1 MGKGCQSMKVSPS
14 YVLGSEPDER
24 QRLELQH
31 QLWRPLA
38 QAAWSRAGLKP
49 GAAALDLGCG
59 PGWAARDLA
68 EQVGS
73 SGLVLGLENDI
84 AYLAE
89 AKALATASELAQLS
103 FIRHDLHQAPLA
115 LDQAF
120 DLSWCRWVAMFLRDL
135 DPLIAQLELA
145 LRPGGVALFHEYIH
159 WSTFGLHPHGAILQ
173 RFGTAVL
180 TSFEASGGDAN
191 VNRRLP
197 SLLAARGF
205 AIEAL
210 RPLATAGGPGSW
222 VARWL
227 EPFVSIYGRRLQ
239 AMGLWS
245 AAEAAEAEA
254 AMAAARR
261 DPGSLWVGP
270 TVLEVVARRP
280 AAAT

>member
-1 MGKGCQSMKVSPS
+1 MKVSPS

-38 QAAWSRAGLKP
+38 QAAWKRAGLKP

-68 EQVGS
+68 EQVGP
-73 SGLVLGLENDI
+73 SGRVLGLENDV
-84 AYLAE
+84 AYLAD
-89 AKALATASELAQLS
+89 AKALATTGELAQLS

-145 LRPGGVALFHEYIH
+145 LRPGGVAVVHEYIH
-159 WSTFGLHPHGAILQ
+159 WSTFGLYPGGAILQ
-173 RFGTAVL
+173 RFAAAVL
-180 TSFEASGGDAN
+180 SSFAASGGVAN

-205 AIEAL
+205 LIEEV
-210 RPLATAGGPGSW
+210 RPLASVGGPGSW
-222 VARWL
+222 VAQWL
-227 EPFVSIYGRRLQ
+227 EPFVRVYGRRLQ

-245 AAEAAEAEA
+245 AAEASEADA

-270 TVLEVVARRP
+270 TVLELLARRP
-280 AAAT
+280 GTPA